1 MAIGLLAALFAGQT
15 IKNSMDQR
23 QRDKLQAGINE
34 QFGFGLAAAPGA
46 PTPGLPGVTGGQ
58 PQFNPDGSIGIQ
70 RGQQGLFPQQQQGGI
85 PPNPGALFQ
94 GASQLF
100 SLPGGAELGTN
111 LMRDALGFQQQNQQ
125 QLKNFEQQLLEQ
137 GNNFEQRDL
146 EQENQQTFTG
156 LQNQI
161 GAKADLEQ
169 ERLDR
174 RSRELIAANRLK
186 ADAGVDTFDGVSVP
200 QGFYAARDANNKVY
214 VAAAP
219 GSPPYIKAQQ
229 DFFDAESTIGEI
241 DQLLTLLEETGTEM
255 FGGDSARFGI
265 LNQKIVSGVAAL
277 EDLGVLQEGERENIE
292 KSLPNPGSFKAGL
305 TANSTIRDAYG
316 QLQGLFQTKV
326 GQANRKY
333 SLWGLGSDLDTAT
346 RRICAGSRSRGR
358 RQPGDQLTITQ
369 APDYLL
375 RALAIRSADYSAQIH
390 YSAIRRPERRRRCSA
405 WDYLRDHY
413 RPIKRDR
420 NHESRGKDHRDGSRR
435 RPDGIH

>member
-46 PTPGLPGVTGGQ
+46 PTPGLPGATGGQ

-85 PPNPGALFQ
+85 PQNPGALFR
-94 GASQLF
+94 GGSQLF
-100 SLPGGAELGTN
+100 SLPGGAELGQN
-111 LMRDALGFQQQNQQ
+111 LMRDALGFQQSNQQ
-125 QLKNFEQQLLEQ
+125 QLKRFEQQLLEQ
-137 GNNFEQRDL
+137 GNRFEQQDL
-146 EQENQQTFTG
+146 SQENQQTFTT
-156 LQNQI
+156 LQNEVS
-161 GAKADLEQ
+161 ATADLEQ

-174 RSRELIAANRLK
+174 QSRELIAANRLK
-186 ADAGVDTFDGVSVP
+186 QDAGVDTFDGVSVP
-200 QGFYAARDANNKVY
+200 QGFYAARDDQNKVY

-229 DFFDAESTIGEI
+229 DFFDAESTVGEI
-241 DQLLTLLEETGTEM
+241 DQLLTLLSETGTEM

-316 QLQGLFQTKV
+316 QLMGLFQTKI

-346 RRICAGSRSRGR
+346 PKDKRELERVVEAQAAADLLGITVDGSPQARG
-358 RQPGDQLTITQ
+358 PGDHDPGTGLSKPSPGNPFGGLFSTNPLQRNPQTGAPSSLFGLGLTEGN
-369 APDYLL
+369 APLDQ
-375 RALAIRSADYSAQIH
+375 SGPQ
-390 YSAIRRPERRRRCSA
+390 P
-405 WDYLRDHY
+405 
-413 RPIKRDR
+413 
-420 NHESRGKDHRDGSRR
+420 
-435 RPDGIH
+435 